1 MKRQKNPSNL
11 KHNTPPKKPHKKKTK
26 QKTKAIQGI

>member
-1 MKRQKNPSNL
+1 MKSQKKPSNP
-11 KHNTPPKKPHKKKTK
+11 KHNTPPKKPHKKTK